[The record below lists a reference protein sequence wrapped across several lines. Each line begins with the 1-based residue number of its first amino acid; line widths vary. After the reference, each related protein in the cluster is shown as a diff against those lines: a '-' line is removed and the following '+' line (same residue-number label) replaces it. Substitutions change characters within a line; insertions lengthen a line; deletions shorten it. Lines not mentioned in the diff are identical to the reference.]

1 MAKFYTRFKFFAV
14 AGLLCGVLNASHADT
29 PLLLQ
34 ASASRDNSCEI
45 TGTVNYLKLVEKSP
59 YADGTP
65 TQMMVSETHISVT
78 VVARR
83 PHAKDAPSD
92 SHCNKSVEANERQ
105 VYKLCSSTRPEKGD
119 RIMATEGGSPGSS
132 NITRCLFDVI
142 ALPGKKEK
150 SKGPL

>member
-1 MAKFYTRFKFFAV
+1 MSKFYSSLRIFAV

-29 PLLLQ
+29 PLLQ
-34 ASASRDNSCEI
+34 QVSASRDNSCEI

-65 TQMMVSETHISVT
+65 TQMTISETHISVT

-83 PHAKDAPSD
+83 PHAKDAPTS

-105 VYKLCSSTRPEKGD
+105 IYKLCSSTRPEKGD
-119 RIMATEGGSPGSS
+119 RIMATEGGSPGSTS
-132 NITRCLFDVI
+132 AARCLFDVV
-142 ALPGKKEK
+142 ALPGKKD
-150 SKGPL
+150 KGPL